1 MVIPVVSCA
10 LLARPLSVKWGRRA
24 AAWALIAG
32 FAALPV
38 SGQAQTSE
46 EATLTIKIERV
57 SKHAGY
63 VRLALYDG
71 ANWGGTEGKPA
82 AGAVVPAKP
91 GETVIALRGLKPGV
105 YAIKTFQDENSDG
118 EMNFDWFGI
127 PTERFGFSNDAKPTF
142 QQPSFD
148 SAKFTLQPGANEM
161 TIHLRWLF

>member
-1 MVIPVVSCA
+1 MVVPVVSCA

-148 SAKFTLQPGANEM
+148 SAKFTLQPGANQM